1 MKDKMLVRIVLVIL
15 GSAVMGLSINLLVA
29 AGFGLDPLSLFQAGL
44 CNVFHISLGQASQ
57 LLMTGIIIILFFLDR
72 KRIGIGSILNSI
84 LVGAFV
90 NFFAAGFPAGGP
102 CAPLGQAAQRSRRI
116 FIYGYGNRDLYI
128 RQAGRSRNRC
138 HDDVFYGQ
146 IPVFT
151 QEYKNN
157 TGCPVSSIRLYL
169 RGLPGLGNSH
179 IHGSQRSYHTGYRSY
194 HEAIDKN

>member
-90 NFFAAGFPAGGP
+90 NFFAPVS
-102 CAPLGQAAQRSRRI
+102 PLGPMCPSGAGCSAQPADFYLWVWESGS
-116 FIYGYGNRDLYI
+116 IY
-128 RQAGRSRNRC
+128 
-138 HDDVFYGQ
+138 
-146 IPVFT
+146 P
-151 QEYKNN
+151 
-157 TGCPVSSIRLYL
+157 
-169 RGLPGLGNSH
+169 PGWEKPELMP
-179 IHGSQRSYHTGYRSY
+179 
-194 HEAIDKN
+194 

>member
-90 NFFAAGFPAGGP
+90 NFFAAGFPAG
-102 CAPLGQAAQRSRRI
+102 AHVPLWGRLLSAAGGFLFMGMGIGIYISARLGEAGIDAMMMYFMDKYRYSAAFGFILGGCLGWATLISMAVNGVIIQATVQIMKQLIRI
-116 FIYGYGNRDLYI
+116 N
-128 RQAGRSRNRC
+128 
-138 HDDVFYGQ
+138 
-146 IPVFT
+146 
-151 QEYKNN
+151 YK
-157 TGCPVSSIRLYL
+157 GV
-169 RGLPGLGNSH
+169 
-179 IHGSQRSYHTGYRSY
+179 
-194 HEAIDKN
+194 E

>member
-1 MKDKMLVRIVLVIL
+1 MY
-15 GSAVMGLSINLLVA
+15 
-29 AGFGLDPLSLFQAGL
+29 
-44 CNVFHISLGQASQ
+44 SLGQASQ

-90 NFFAAGFPAGGP
+90 NFFAAGFPAG
-102 CAPLGQAAQRSRRI
+102 AHVPLWGRLLSAAGGFLFMGMGI
-116 FIYGYGNRDLYI
+116 GIYISARLGE
-128 RQAGRSRNRC
+128 AGI
-138 HDDVFYGQ
+138 DAMMIYGQ

-151 QEYKNN
+151 QKYKNN

>member
-90 NFFAAGFPAGGP
+90 NFFAAGFPAG
-102 CAPLGQAAQRSRRI
+102 AHVPLWGRLLSAAGGF
-116 FIYGYGNRDLYI
+116 FILWVWESG
-128 RQAGRSRNRC
+128 
-138 HDDVFYGQ
+138 
-146 IPVFT
+146 
-151 QEYKNN
+151 
-157 TGCPVSSIRLYL
+157 SIYP
-169 RGLPGLGNSH
+169 PGWERPELMP
-179 IHGSQRSYHTGYRSY
+179 
-194 HEAIDKN
+194 

>member
-90 NFFAAGFPAGGP
+90 NFFAAGFPAG
-102 CAPLGQAAQRSRRI
+102 AHVPLWGRLLSAAGGFLFMGMGIGIDPAEDLQIIAAIHSGRLLQLCGKSLKIVLDNNHVKWIYRSR
-116 FIYGYGNRDLYI
+116 
-128 RQAGRSRNRC
+128 Q
-138 HDDVFYGQ
+138 
-146 IPVFT
+146 P
-151 QEYKNN
+151 
-157 TGCPVSSIRLYL
+157 
-169 RGLPGLGNSH
+169 
-179 IHGSQRSYHTGYRSY
+179 
-194 HEAIDKN
+194 

>member
-90 NFFAAGFPAGGP
+90 NFFAAGFPAGAG
-102 CAPLGQAAQRSRRI
+102 CSAQPADFYLWVWESGS
-116 FIYGYGNRDLYI
+116 IY
-128 RQAGRSRNRC
+128 
-138 HDDVFYGQ
+138 
-146 IPVFT
+146 P
-151 QEYKNN
+151 
-157 TGCPVSSIRLYL
+157 
-169 RGLPGLGNSH
+169 PGWERPELMP
-179 IHGSQRSYHTGYRSY
+179 
-194 HEAIDKN
+194 